1 VIPDDAPD
9 RPLTPGEQAVIAD
22 LERRLLLDTP
32 PAWDRGGTRAAVAR
46 PVRSQLAGSRRV
58 ASPVATS
65 ALPLVT
71 LLGVA
76 CLLVALLAVAGGG
89 LLGSAAV
96 LGSVVTTALV
106 WPLLPT
112 ALGGPVRPRRPP
124 YRSPR

>member
-22 LERRLLLDTP
+22 LERRLLLD
-32 PAWDRGGTRAAVAR
+32 PAAAGDRGGTRAAVAR
-46 PVRSQLAGSRRV
+46 PVRSQPAGSRRA

-76 CLLVALLAVAGGG
+76 CLLVAVLAVAGGG

-112 ALGGPVRPRRPP
+112 ELGGPVRPRRPP